1 MYVIVSTEG
10 VHGMAGARAFLLLCG
25 LLLGTV
31 VRGDL
36 ACSGEDKRVPD
47 VFVNDGYCDCEAEG
61 TDEPATGAC
70 GTASFRCENRPHS
83 SLQIPA
89 SRVNDGVCDCCDGS
103 DEFLGHAQCQQT
115 CEEAAARAREAGK
128 RELQLLESGM
138 KIREQRV
145 VDGMAAKAARAV
157 ELSSVRDKLLA
168 LEKEIEEA
176 TALKAAEEKL
186 EEEESGAVKADAAE
200 RALPEAMG
208 LRQLGQADA
217 TTLLVRA
224 ILRTK
229 EASFRRVAVG
239 HRDHA
244 I

>member
-1 MYVIVSTEG
+1 
-10 VHGMAGARAFLLLCG
+10 L
-25 LLLGTV
+25 
-31 VRGDL
+31 
-36 ACSGEDKRVPD
+36 
-47 VFVNDGYCDCEAEG
+47 N
-61 TDEPATGAC
+61 
-70 GTASFRCENRPHS
+70 
-83 SLQIPA
+83 
-89 SRVNDGVCDCCDGS
+89 
-103 DEFLGHAQCQQT
+103 
-115 CEEAAARAREAGK
+115 
-128 RELQLLESGM
+128 
-138 KIREQRV
+138 
-145 VDGMAAKAARAV
+145 
-157 ELSSVRDKLLA
+157 SVRDKLLA